1 MAADRIIE
9 TPAEQLR
16 LKTLYDYCVL
26 DSGQEPQFDDLVL
39 LASRICE
46 VPIALISLVDVDRLY
61 FKAAIGLEKTEAPL
75 QHSFCVHAI
84 RQHGVFVVPDT
95 TQDSRFAS
103 MPSVITPPH
112 QRFYAAAP
120 LVAPNGAALGTLC
133 VIDHKPRTLTAGQS
147 DSLAILARQVVAQL
161 ELRLQTARDPLT
173 GLLHRRYMEEQLAA
187 LLHRARRRTAPLS
200 ALMMD
205 LDDFRRVNDTIGHSA
220 GDAVLKAVGQLLS
233 KNVRREDAACRYGG
247 DEFVL
252 ILPDMTAETDEFVL
266 ILPDMTAET
275 AQRRAEV
282 LRTQLR
288 EMRVSAHGKAVGP
301 ITASLG
307 VASYP
312 GNADNTQS
320 LLAAAEQAL
329 QRAQALGRD
338 RVLVAR

>member
-1 MAADRIIE
+1 MAANRLIE
-9 TPAEQLR
+9 TPAEQQR

-26 DSGQEPQFDDLVL
+26 DSGREQQFDDLVL

-61 FKAAIGLEKTEAPL
+61 FKAAVGLEKTEAPL

-95 TQDSRFAS
+95 AQDPRFAK

-120 LVAPNGAALGTLC
+120 LVAPNGVALGTLC
-133 VIDHKPRTLTAGQS
+133 VIDHKPRTLTAGQT
-147 DSLAILARQVVAQL
+147 DSLAILARQIIAQL

-173 GLLHRRYMEEQLAA
+173 GLLHRRYMEEQLTA
-187 LLHRARRRTAPLS
+187 LLYRARRRTTPLS
-200 ALMMD
+200 ALMLD

-252 ILPDMTAETDEFVL
+252 ILPDMTAET
-266 ILPDMTAET
+266 

-282 LRTQLR
+282 LRSQLR
-288 EMRVSAHGKAVGP
+288 EMRVTANGKAVGP

-312 GNADNTQS
+312 GNADNTQT

>member
-252 ILPDMTAETDEFVL
+252 ILPDMTAET
-266 ILPDMTAET
+266 

>member
-252 ILPDMTAETDEFVL
+252 ILPDMTAET
-266 ILPDMTAET
+266 
-275 AQRRAEV
+275 AQRRAEA